1 MTIYDKNEMTNISDP
16 NLKIDMMAEHMAVSV
31 STLTRMTKS
40 LMCVTPGEF
49 LAKARIRKAAM
60 MLSMHSG
67 ATIAEVAYEC
77 GFSDPK
83 YFSRCFKMQF
93 NITPTEFRKQLAAH

>member
-1 MTIYDKNEMTNISDP
+1 
-16 NLKIDMMAEHMAVSV
+16 MMAEYMAVSV

-40 LMCVTPGEF
+40 LMGVTPGEF

-67 ATIAEVAYEC
+67 ATISEVAYEC

-83 YFSRCFKMQF
+83 YFSRCFKSEMKQ
-93 NITPTEFRKQLAAH
+93 TPSEYVGKGKVLKNNDEH